1 MQLDDIKI
9 SEAIIE
15 RYMKKLIA
23 SLDVD
28 VAIAGAGP
36 SGLTAAFYLAKKH
49 KKVAL
54 FERHL
59 SVGGGMWG
67 GGMMFNEIVVQEEG
81 RKILQEF
88 DVDTKKW
95 QQGYYTASS
104 VETVSSLTRAA
115 VKAGTQIFNL
125 ISVEDV
131 MLQKGRVTGLVL
143 NWSATQIANLHVDP
157 LTIRSKYVIEATGHP
172 TEVLKVIERK
182 SGKKLSTPSGGIEG
196 ERSMWADVGEK
207 SLIKNT
213 KEVFPGV
220 WVTGMAANAA
230 YGSPRMG
237 PIFGGMLLSGKYCAE
252 QILKQLK

>member
-1 MQLDDIKI
+1 MPLDDILI
-9 SEAIIE
+9 SQAIIDK
-15 RYMKKLIA
+15 YAKKLVSALNI
-23 SLDVD
+23 D

-36 SGLTAAFYLAKKH
+36 SGLAAAFYIAKKK
-49 KKVAL
+49 KKVAI

-59 SVGGGMWG
+59 SIGGGMWG

-81 RKILQEF
+81 KKILDEF
-88 DVDTKKW
+88 GVRTEKW
-95 QQGYYTASS
+95 KQGYYTASS
-104 VETVSSLTRAA
+104 IETVCSLGNAA
-115 VKAGTQIFNL
+115 MKAGVEIFNL

-131 MLQKGRVTGLVL
+131 MLQNKKVTGLVL

-157 LTIRSKYVIEATGHP
+157 LTIRAKFVIEATGHP
-172 TEVLKVIERK
+172 TEVLKCIEKK
-182 SGKKLSTPSGGIEG
+182 SGMKLQTPSGRIEG
-196 ERSMWADVGEK
+196 ERPMWADVGEK

-237 PIFGGMLLSGKYCAE
+237 PIFGGMLYSGKYCAE
-252 QILKQLK
+252 QILKRLK